1 MPHYEIEFRNAND
14 LALHKVGSYNRFHW
28 LSQFG
33 NFRMSPPPSSYGG
46 LNPNRSFGFFF
57 ARAPNPAWPLQILT
71 SAQNFLYNPRLFRI
85 RARGGRTGRA
95 CTRLDAHI
103 TSRKKHWAQQ
113 LFLDRS

>member
-1 MPHYEIEFRNAND
+1 I
-14 LALHKVGSYNRFHW
+14 
-28 LSQFG
+28 
-33 NFRMSPPPSSYGG
+33 GG

-57 ARAPNPAWPLQILT
+57 ARSRRLSQALT
-71 SAQNFLYNPRLFRI
+71 WDGNFLYNSRLFRI

-103 TSRKKHWAQQ
+103 TSRKKHRAQQ